1 MAYDLEEQEKLDQIK
16 AWWDRY
22 GTFCVILAFVALAAV
37 AGWRGWIWYQGHQA
51 GQAMGYFEALESAT
65 RQEGEESEARI
76 KAASATLRTDFPKS
90 GYTSRAVLM
99 AAAALQQR
107 GDQEGAKEQLNWL
120 VASKFDPALQAV
132 AQLRLAGLLSEQQHY
147 DQALALL
154 EPAPVGFAALYADRK
169 GDVYFAQGD
178 KQKARQAWQAAVA
191 ELENDPL
198 SQVVQLKLDALS
210 GV

>member
-90 GYTSRAVLM
+90 GYTSRAVLL

-107 GDQEGAKEQLNWL
+107 GDQEGAKEQLDWL
-120 VASKFDPALQAV
+120 VASKSDPALRAV
-132 AQLRLAGLLSEQQHY
+132 AQLRLAGLLSEQQQF

-154 EPAPVGFAALYADRK
+154 QSAPAGFAALYADRQ

-178 KQKARQAWQAAVA
+178 KQKARQAWEAALA
-191 ELENDPL
+191 DLADDPL